1 MCVVMTKKTIQGKSN
16 DRELLVYLLDVLI
29 IMQMLFQGKL
39 NDRGTV
45 SLFVGYHDN
54 HASDV

>member
-29 IMQMLFQGKL
+29 IMQMLFQGK
-39 NDRGTV
+39 
-45 SLFVGYHDN
+45 
-54 HASDV
+54 